1 MSDNTVS
8 KPVVDITPSAQ
19 AYLAALLAK
28 QDVPGIGARVFVEKP
43 GTPMAECCMAYCAP
57 DEVIPTDIQLQCQ
70 GFIAYVDAPSVPYL
84 LDAVIDYSKDR
95 MGGQLTF
102 KAPHS
107 RLPKLGAN
115 PSKTELI
122 NYILHAEVNP
132 SLASHGGNVMLVEMI
147 DDDSTAVLKFGGG
160 CQGCSAV
167 NVTLKDGV
175 EKSLLEKVPGLKRVI
190 DDTDHSQRQNAYY
203 S

>member
-1 MSDNTVS
+1 MTDLGSNAA
-8 KPVVDITPSAQ
+8 VVVITESAQ
-19 AYLAALLAK
+19 DYLAELLKK
-28 QDVPGIGARVFVEKP
+28 QNIDGIGARVFVEKP

-57 DEVIPTDIQLQCQ
+57 DEVVPTDIQMACK
-70 GFIAYVDAPSVPYL
+70 GFTAYVEAASVPYL
-84 LDAVIDYSKDR
+84 EDAVIDYSKDR

-107 RLPKLGAN
+107 RIPKLGPN
-115 PSKTELI
+115 PSKKELI
-122 NYILHAEVNP
+122 NHILHAEVNP
-132 SLASHGGNVMLVEMI
+132 SLASHGGNVVLIDLI
-147 DDDSTAVLKFGGG
+147 DDETTAVLQFGGG

-175 EKSLLEKVPGLKRVI
+175 EKTLLEQIPGLERVI
-190 DDTDHSQRQNAYY
+190 DETDHSRRENAYY